1 MIQAHEFYEL
11 WEKYCKNCV
20 HNQGDYWCDKDA
32 FNCNPKFALNFCKED
47 NFEMFE
53 KKDD

>member
-1 MIQAHEFYEL
+1 MIQPQEFRIL
-11 WEKYCKNCV
+11 WEKFCKNCV